1 MLTQASGNSIFAMMF
16 RAFEPVL
23 TALITRHYRSSGGRS
38 PGGRG
43 QHKELPDH
51 IEAKD
56 EMRLRTVCVER
67 ILARGVNVLER
78 KHIQDKQYHEHT
90 GCRCVRYFH

>member
-1 MLTQASGNSIFAMMF
+1 MRF

-23 TALITRHYRSSGGRS
+23 MVLIARHYSLQAADLREAAAMY
-38 PGGRG
+38 
-43 QHKELPDH
+43 KELPYH

-56 EMRLRTVCVER
+56 EDAAADCVCVER